1 MISKQ
6 VMQNAKKHNQGSV
19 VYRQYST
26 QKAECFYPKYGSQ
39 KNFVRNSRRQEKK
52 RSERASANGI
62 LNNVFL
68 PKMAKI
74 NATINERDFFKSLS
88 KVVNY
93 YGVEPIEIKDLEYP
107 FNIHYA
113 FHRLEENLNLSESDF
128 TFKLQLKQNQDNG
141 KTFIAVKETLNTGM
155 YYYHIPIKPLYL
167 LLQNERKLGN
177 LFLSIYSF
185 FYFAGIETYRD
196 DESYLD
202 NIYDILY
209 DDICFRIEDD
219 DWDEEKNSDVLKE
232 LNSSKIYGDIVLKKI
247 SNRKN
252 LEFFE
257 KRILS
262 FNPKTEREQK
272 CRDFAIQ
279 VYELYKKYPNANLA
293 QYQDLS
299 DDVDND
305 DDSLL
310 RLYKCFGFVA
320 TSNDTLSDFVD
331 EMINI
336 DYGNYYAMEEPT
348 LIREFEENPTHQRNR
363 EYIKKFT
370 DYIGDLYA
378 LLIY

>member
-1 MISKQ
+1 MYAQEKY
-6 VMQNAKKHNQGSV
+6 NQGNV
-19 VYRQYST
+19 GHRQYST
-26 QKAECFYPKYGSQ
+26 QKAECFYPKYGAR

-74 NATINERDFFKSLS
+74 NVTINERDFFKSLS

-209 DDICFRIEDD
+209 DDVCFRIEDYED
-219 DWDEEKNSDVLKE
+219 DKEKNIDVLKE
-232 LNSSKIYGDIVLKKI
+232 LNNSKIYGDIVLKKI

-257 KRILS
+257 KRILL
-262 FNPKTEREQK
+262 FNPKNEREQK

-305 DDSLL
+305 DVDSLL
-310 RLYKCFGFVA
+310 RLYKYFGFVA
-320 TSNDTLSDFVD
+320 TSNDNLSDFVD
-331 EMINI
+331 EMLNI